1 MTLVTRKYSESKGW
15 KIAVDVCRI
24 LLALTFVFSGF
35 VKTVDPWG
43 TGIKVG
49 EYLAAF
55 DMDWLYGW
63 RFGIGIWL
71 NGAEMMLG
79 LMVLFKVR
87 LRLTTIFI
95 SCAMLFFT
103 CLSFVLAIWNPV
115 DDCGCFGEA
124 IKLTNW
130 ETFIK
135 NLILFPMSLFVCWNS
150 RKLPIRPTLW
160 DGARMLVFACIA
172 FGIGIYS
179 YRHLPIIDFLPFKIG
194 TNLVEA
200 MEDDN
205 GQDEVEV
212 EYVFR
217 NKRTGKIKE
226 FESWND
232 DPEWEYVE
240 HNVLS
245 VDTKVHASVRDFSVF
260 DAEHDITADILA
272 DTNVVYMVFAGDLGD
287 IKPRCERKLAV
298 SVSQA
303 HSRGYRVMCITA
315 DPVVAHPDVMLLDI
329 PVPCYNMDGT
339 TIKTVLRAHTGVVVL
354 RNGVIIDKVNCR
366 DMLQKGELPDYRSLK
381 VD

>member
-135 NLILFPMSLFVCWNS
+135 NLRNRETPVEEFDAM
-150 RKLPIRPTLW
+150 LW
-160 DGARMLVFACIA
+160 LSMVKRV
-172 FGIGIYS
+172 
-179 YRHLPIIDFLPFKIG
+179 
-194 TNLVEA
+194 TVEA
-200 MEDDN
+200 EGKMRFTFANDMEI
-205 GQDEVEV
+205 V
-212 EYVFR
+212 
-217 NKRTGKIKE
+217 
-226 FESWND
+226 
-232 DPEWEYVE
+232 
-240 HNVLS
+240 
-245 VDTKVHASVRDFSVF
+245 
-260 DAEHDITADILA
+260 
-272 DTNVVYMVFAGDLGD
+272 
-287 IKPRCERKLAV
+287 C
-298 SVSQA
+298 
-303 HSRGYRVMCITA
+303 
-315 DPVVAHPDVMLLDI
+315 
-329 PVPCYNMDGT
+329 
-339 TIKTVLRAHTGVVVL
+339 
-354 RNGVIIDKVNCR
+354 
-366 DMLQKGELPDYRSLK
+366 
-381 VD
+381 

>member
-1 MTLVTRKYSESKGW
+1 MTVISRQNSKGW
-15 KIAVDVCRI
+15 KIAIEVCRI

-63 RFGIGIWL
+63 RFGLGIWI

-135 NLILFPMSLFVCWNS
+135 NLILLPMALLVCWNS
-150 RKLPIRPTLW
+150 RKLPMKPTLW

-194 TNLVEA
+194 TDLVEA
-200 MEDDN
+200 MKDDN
-205 GQDEVEV
+205 GQDDVEV

-217 NKRTGKIKE
+217 NIRTGKTKE
-226 FESWND
+226 FNSWND
-232 DPEWEYVE
+232 DPAWEYVE
-240 HNVLS
+240 HRVLS

-260 DAEHDITADILA
+260 DAENDITADILA
-272 DTNVVYMVFAGDLGD
+272 DTNVVYMVFAGDLND
-287 IKPRCERKLAV
+287 IKPRCERKLAIA
-298 SVSQA
+298 VSQA
-303 HSRGYRVMCITA
+303 RARGYRVMCITA
-315 DPVVAHPDVMLLDI
+315 DPVVAHPDVMLLDN

-339 TIKTVLRAHTGVVVL
+339 TIKTVLRARTGVVVL
-354 RNGVIIDKVNCR
+354 RGGVIIDKVNCR
-366 DMLQKGELPDYRSLK
+366 DMLQKGELPDYRSLEM
-381 VD
+381 D